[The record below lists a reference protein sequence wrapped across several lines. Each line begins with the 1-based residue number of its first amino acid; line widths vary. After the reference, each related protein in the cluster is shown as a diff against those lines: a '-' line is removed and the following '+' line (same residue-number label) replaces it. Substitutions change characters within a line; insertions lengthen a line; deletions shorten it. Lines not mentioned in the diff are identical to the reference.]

1 MVNYNRLHTRN
12 SFFIQYLKHLEKLN
26 VERVLILDE
35 SHHFKGGKSFSTSV
49 LQISF
54 HADRRILL
62 SGTPMP
68 RNIEDLVPQFQALLP
83 MNIQDIDES
92 TVLEVSQNRFQRTTK
107 NDLGL
112 LAPNIL
118 FRPIEMTPTQREVYL
133 MLTIFHKGCQQ

>member
-1 MVNYNRLHTRN
+1 
-12 SFFIQYLKHLEKLN
+12 
-26 VERVLILDE
+26 
-35 SHHFKGGKSFSTSV
+35 
-49 LQISF
+49 
-54 HADRRILL
+54 
-62 SGTPMP
+62 MP

-118 FRPIEMTPTQREVYL
+118 FRPIEMTPTQREVYP
-133 MLTIFHKGCQQ
+133 MLTDFFTRDVNSRGSTNSC